1 MKGRLHENALTL
13 LDAAGFQLETRD
25 ERALSIR
32 CHSAPV
38 DVLLVRAADVPEY
51 VQDGAVD
58 CGITGADLVGERD
71 ADVIQLQRLGFG
83 YCTLEAAV
91 LEDDAAQSLQ
101 DLAGRRVATVF
112 PHLAR
117 TTLARLGISVEL
129 CEVTGSVE
137 IAPRLGL
144 SDAIVDLVSSGGTL
158 RTNGLRSLGGL
169 FESEAVLIAS
179 SESRERV
186 AGLEAALASVVQAR
200 NTRYLMFNAPRTSIP
215 RIREVLP
222 TDGSPSVVPLLR
234 SDAVAIHALVPA
246 DSVWELLP
254 QLQGLGATSILLTSV
269 EMLLP

>member
-1 MKGRLHENALTL
+1 L

-25 ERALSIR
+25 VRALSIR
-32 CHSAPV
+32 CRSAPI

-71 ADVIQLQRLGFG
+71 ADVVELLRLGFG
-83 YCTLEAAV
+83 SCTLEAAV
-91 LEDDAAQSLQ
+91 LDDDPAQTLN
-101 DLAGRRVATVF
+101 DLHGRSVATVF

-117 TTLARLGISVEL
+117 TLLAERGIDVEL
-129 CEVTGSVE
+129 CQVTGSVE

-144 SDAIVDLVSSGGTL
+144 SDAIVDLVSSGSTL
-158 RTNGLRSLGGL
+158 RTNGLRSLGAL

-179 SESRERV
+179 AASQERV
-186 AGLEAALASVVQAR
+186 NGLRAALASVVQAR
-200 NTRYLMFNAPRTSIP
+200 NTRYLMFNAPRTAIP
-215 RIREVLP
+215 RIRDVLP

-246 DSVWELLP
+246 SSVWELLP
-254 QLQGLGATSILLTSV
+254 QLQALGATSILLTSV
-269 EMLLP
+269 EMLLA

>member
-1 MKGRLHENALTL
+1 LHENALTL

-25 ERALSIR
+25 DRALSIR

-58 CGITGADLVGERD
+58 CGITGADLVGERS
-71 ADVIQLQRLGFG
+71 ADVIELLRLGFG

-91 LEDDAAQSLQ
+91 LEDDPALALEDLQ
-101 DLAGRRVATVF
+101 GRRVATVF
-112 PHLAR
+112 PHL
-117 TTLARLGISVEL
+117 TKTLLGKLGIAVEL

-144 SDAIVDLVSSGGTL
+144 CDAIVDLVSSGGTL
-158 RTNGLRSLGGL
+158 RTNGLRSLGEL

-179 SESRERV
+179 RDSRARV
-186 AGLEAALASVVQAR
+186 AGLEAALGSVVQAR
-200 NTRYLMFNAPRTSIP
+200 NTRYLMFNAPRRSIP
-215 RIREVLP
+215 SIREVLP

-234 SDAVAIHALVPA
+234 SDSVAIHALVPA
-246 DSVWELLP
+246 ASIWELLP
-254 QLQGLGATSILLTSV
+254 QLQSLGASSILLSSV